1 MDVRQAIRRVVK
13 GCARHQHE
21 SEEKGDERG
30 PTHDGRGSPCTET
43 KAGGESLAAPDGDR
57 GQGQCEQAIAEPVQC
72 LVEGQGRECRSVRVD
87 ELLDADDGESQQQR
101 QAQRLASV

>member
-13 GCARHQHE
+13 GCARYQHE
-21 SEEKGDERG
+21 GEEKGDETGSAR
-30 PTHDGRGSPCTET
+30 DGRGSPCAET
-43 KAGGESLAAPDGDR
+43 KAGSESLAAPHGDR
-57 GQGQCEQAIAEPVQC
+57 GQGQCEQAIAEPVQR
-72 LVEGQGRECRSVRVD
+72 LVEGQGRERRSIRVD